1 MRIRTNRIY
10 PYPVYSVFSCD
21 YNDNSFVADADI
33 EYNSDN
39 ATVNLDIT
47 LNDVELKNLIDCKKV
62 GLYCHLDS
70 PVTKF
75 RDVFEVKLDSNNH
88 SEKNYTLQQI
98 NGNIELTCL
107 LISKED
113 ISNFEDSNFNGL
125 YSGSVVNFPKYAT
138 IGYTET
144 VEIEIQKRTDSNGEV
159 PSIFKIIPSEEERT
173 QITFD
178 ATNEF
183 IYIYLPRDQYGIY
196 MDYKGQNKRLKA
208 MMINLP
214 VLTEIIDSI
223 NSGAA
228 DYSDQP
234 WFDVIEHGLKK
245 NGFDSFGKDFTTRP
259 ALEVAQLLLG
269 DITREAFDEFDRLLG
284 GKE

>member
-1 MRIRTNRIY
+1 MKIRTNRIY
-10 PYPVYSVFSCD
+10 PYPVYSVLSNDYSDNRFS
-21 YNDNSFVADADI
+21 VDADI
-33 EYNSDN
+33 EYNSDY
-39 ATVNLDIT
+39 ATVILDIT
-47 LNDVELKNLIDCKKV
+47 LNDGELIKHIDCNKV

-88 SEKNYTLQQI
+88 SEKNYNLQQI

-113 ISNFEDSNFNGL
+113 IDNFEDSNFNGL
-125 YSGSVVNFPKYAT
+125 YSGIAVSFPKYAI

-144 VEIEIQKRTDSNGEV
+144 VEIEIQKHTDLNGEV
-159 PSIFKIIPSEEERT
+159 PSIFKIIPFEEENS
-173 QITFD
+173 QMTFD
-178 ATNEF
+178 ASNEY
-183 IYIYLPRDQYGIY
+183 IYIYLPRTQYEIY
-196 MDYKGQNKRLKA
+196 MDYRGQNKRLKA

-214 VLTEIIDSI
+214 VLTEIIDCI
-223 NSGAA
+223 NSGAC

-234 WFDVIEHGLKK
+234 WFDVIEMGLKK
-245 NGFDSFGKDFTTRP
+245 NGFDSLGKEFTTRP

-269 DITREAFDEFDRLLG
+269 DITKEAFDEFDRLLG

>member
-10 PYPVYSVFSCD
+10 PYPVYSVFSSD
-21 YNDNSFVADADI
+21 YHDNSFFADADL

-39 ATVNLDIT
+39 ATLSLDVT
-47 LNDVELKNLIDCKKV
+47 LNDVELKKLIDCNIV

-75 RDVFEVKLDSNNH
+75 RDVFEVILNSNNH
-88 SEKNYTLQQI
+88 SEKNYNLQQI
-98 NGNIELTCL
+98 NGNIEMTCL
-107 LISKED
+107 LITKEY
-113 ISNFEDSNFNGL
+113 IGNFQDSNFNGL
-125 YSGSVVNFPKYAT
+125 YSGLAVKFPKYAI

-144 VEIEIQKRTDSNGEV
+144 VEIDIQKRTESNGEV
-159 PSIFKIIPSEEERT
+159 PSIFKIIPSEEEST

-178 ATNEF
+178 AVNEY
-183 IYIYLPRDQYGIY
+183 IYIYLPRAQYEIY
-196 MDYKGQNKRLKA
+196 MDYKGQYKRLKA

-214 VLTEIIDSI
+214 ILTEIIDSI
-223 NSGAA
+223 NSGAS

-234 WFDVIEHGLKK
+234 WFDVIEMGLKK
-245 NGFDSFGKDFTTRP
+245 NGFDSLGIEFTTRP
-259 ALEVAQLLLG
+259 AIEVAQLLLG
-269 DITREAFDEFDRLLG
+269 DITKESFDEFDRLLN